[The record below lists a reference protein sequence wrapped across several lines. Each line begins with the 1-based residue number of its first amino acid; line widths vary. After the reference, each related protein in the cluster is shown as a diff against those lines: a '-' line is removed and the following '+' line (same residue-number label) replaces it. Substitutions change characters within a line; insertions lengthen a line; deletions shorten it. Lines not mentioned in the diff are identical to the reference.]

1 MKKILKYINVQY
13 VGMSKTIS
21 LILISL
27 NYKKSKEITAFE
39 IYSLIINN
47 NNFTN
52 KMRFENFVTSLTA
65 TYVCDLHK

>member
-1 MKKILKYINVQY
+1 
-13 VGMSKTIS
+13 MSKTIS

-39 IYSLIINN
+39 IYSLITNN

-52 KMRFENFVTSLTA
+52 KMRFLLKNIVTSLTA
-65 TYVCDLHK
+65 TYWLVRL